1 MHRLL
6 LTALALALIVTPV
19 TAQHP
24 NVRQGFWYGF
34 GFGAGSGQL
43 NCEICD
49 DQSGTDL
56 AASIR
61 AGGVLSKS
69 WLLGAELDGWT
80 NSQEVAT
87 RRSWS
92 ALAVALW
99 YPWPTRGAYLK
110 GGLGFT
116 GYRASDSVDVIST
129 TQPGG
134 ILGVGY
140 EWRVGKNYSLN
151 PYFNFQY
158 TLSGDLTF
166 EHTEDNTVTT
176 SIIAD
181 DASVSSFQ
189 LGVALVIH

>member
-1 MHRLL
+1 MSRLL
-6 LTALALALIVTPV
+6 LIAAAMVLFVTPV

-24 NVRQGFWYGF
+24 NTRQGFWYGF
-34 GFGAGSGQL
+34 GFGVGSGHL
-43 NCEICD
+43 NCEICN

-61 AGGVLSKS
+61 AGGTLSES
-69 WLLGAELDGWT
+69 WLVGAELDGWT
-80 NSQEVAT
+80 NSQDIAT

-92 ALAVALW
+92 AFAVALW
-99 YPWPTRGAYLK
+99 YPWPARAAYVK
-110 GGLGFT
+110 GGFGVT

-129 TQPGG
+129 TRPGG

-140 EWRVGKNYSLN
+140 EWRIGKNYSIN

-158 TLSGDLTF
+158 SLSGNLNF

-176 SIIAD
+176 SIIAG

-189 LGVALVIH
+189 FGVALVIH